1 VSDIGTTTEA
11 AASVEVG
18 KTARPVENTR
28 PQILAAAALEFAAK
42 GLAGARVDA
51 IAKSSGCNKGML
63 YYFFKSKE
71 ELYVEVLESIY
82 ADMRRYEHELDL
94 GHLKPVEAIRKV
106 DFELYRGE
114 TLAIVGPSG
123 CGKSTLFN
131 AIAGLLRP
139 TSGHVDV
146 GGTRVDNATGHVGYM
161 LQKDLLLPWRTVLDN
176 VMLGLEIRRVPK
188 PRAREIALE
197 LIKTYGLAGFEH
209 TKPAALSGGMR
220 QRVAIMRTLAF
231 DPEVILLDEPFSA
244 LDFQTRLLMQADVSR
259 IIAERGKSA
268 ILVTHDI
275 GEAIAM
281 ANRVLVLSARPA
293 TVRALHVVNLPRVG
307 RDPAALR
314 TDPLFQ
320 EYFAKIWADLEK
332 PAGVA

>member
-1 VSDIGTTTEA
+1 MNALAQNLSGA
-11 AASVEVG
+11 APIVLRAEDVG
-18 KTARPVENTR
+18 VT
-28 PQILAAAALEFAAK
+28 FD
-42 GLAGARVDA
+42 GADR
-51 IAKSSGCNKGML
+51 
-63 YYFFKSKE
+63 
-71 ELYVEVLESIY
+71 
-82 ADMRRYEHELDL
+82 
-94 GHLKPVEAIRKV
+94 PVEAIRKV
-106 DFELYRGE
+106 DFELRRGE

-139 TSGHVDV
+139 TRGHVEV
-146 GGTRVDNATGHVGYM
+146 GGRRVDDAAGHVGYM
-161 LQKDLLLPWRTVLDN
+161 LQKDLLLPWRSVLDN
-176 VMLGLEIRRVPK
+176 VMLGLEIRKTPK

-197 LIKTYGLAGFEH
+197 LIRTYGLSGFEH
-209 TKPAALSGGMR
+209 AKPAALSGGMR

-231 DPEVILLDEPFSA
+231 DPDVILLDEPFSA

-281 ANRVLVLSARPA
+281 ADRVLVLSARPA
-293 TVRALHVVNLPRVG
+293 TVRALHVIELPRDG

-314 TDPLFQ
+314 TDPQFQ
-320 EYFAKIWADLEK
+320 DYFAKIWADLEK
-332 PAGVA
+332 PASVA